1 MSRSRSWRRLTAGL
15 MVPLIAVLMLQ
26 IRYYAPY
33 HVEDINIAA
42 PSSAEPLAI
51 TTSPPRSPS
60 RRRSSAPSVR
70 PAPFRFQWKPA
81 HSGLRRGVLPPS
93 SRSSFTLAPA
103 RYY

>member
-1 MSRSRSWRRLTAGL
+1 MMSRSRSWRSLTAGL

-51 TTSPPRSPS
+51 TTSPPPVTIAPPQL
-60 RRRSSAPSVR
+60 SAER
-70 PAPFRFQWKPA
+70 PAGA
-81 HSGLRRGVLPPS
+81 HSPAVEARPLRPSPGRAPPVVA
-93 SRSSFTLAPA
+93 L
-103 RYY
+103 

>member
-1 MSRSRSWRRLTAGL
+1 

-51 TTSPPRSPS
+51 TISPPPVTIAPPQL
-60 RRRSSAPSVR
+60 SAEC
-70 PAPFRFQWKPA
+70 PAGA
-81 HSGLRRGVLPPS
+81 HSPPVEARPGLRRGVLPPS
-93 SRSSFTLAPA
+93 SRSNFTLAPP
-103 RYY
+103 RYH